1 MLLKWYHKYVP
12 TKASFLAEHSSPLP
26 LVLINDWTQN
36 WNYEMSVMYHDKRC
50 RLAILIF
57 DNMKYYLLYKR
68 VGLGILA
75 IGNWRVYC
83 TCCQETFFGYHSL
96 DVLFRSCNVTHLL
109 YFYSIH
115 LTSYPW
121 RTTTQERKKCA
132 TYENW
137 VPVPNSTSL
146 CSLDKPIF

>member
-1 MLLKWYHKYVP
+1 
-12 TKASFLAEHSSPLP
+12 
-26 LVLINDWTQN
+26 
-36 WNYEMSVMYHDKRC
+36 MSVMYHDKRC

-75 IGNWRVYC
+75 IGNGRVYC

-96 DVLFRSCNVTHLL
+96 DVLFRSCNITHLL

-115 LTSYPW
+115 LTSYPR
-121 RTTTQERKKCA
+121 RTTTQEKEEMCNVWKLSSSAKFYFALFFRQAYILSFWLKRRKFVQCRHLNRYIKVPIYPI
-132 TYENW
+132 TYNM
-137 VPVPNSTSL
+137 SSY
-146 CSLDKPIF
+146 IIQYH